1 MAFMFNEH
9 TPKKILFNGHNVS
22 KLIFNGNLVFGG
34 ESGITVNCFD
44 VETELL
50 LQTINLETPA
60 DGILY
65 FNNDN
70 APIVDGYDFVVMDGA
85 KHIGV
90 VDGDS
95 FNVWYVSQSVPDRT
109 KTSWVNYF
117 RNNTN
122 VTNVLVNTY
131 SATTLN
137 TMFYGCTSLT
147 EIAPMNTSKVN
158 TMQGTFFRCSNL
170 TTIPQMDTSNVTN
183 VADMLYQC
191 SSLTYLPY
199 MDTSKVQNFYDLFN
213 GCTSLQSIDW
223 EIDMRSCTYCA
234 YMLHNCAVANVKL
247 KNVPSTLDLS
257 LIGRKDYTV
266 INYI

>member
-1 MAFMFNEH
+1 MIDFASVKSLVIPEGEVISIALGNQVLWNK
-9 TPKKILFNGHNVS
+9 PKK
-22 KLIFNGNLVFGG
+22 
-34 ESGITVNCFD
+34 GITLNCYD

-50 LQTINLETPA
+50 LQTIKLETPS
-60 DGILY
+60 DGVLY

-70 APIVDGYDFVVMDGA
+70 APSVDGYDFVVMDGV

-95 FNVWYVSQSVPDRT
+95 FDVWYISQSVPDRT
-109 KTSWVNYF
+109 RTNWGNYF

-122 VTNVLVNTY
+122 VTEVLVNTY
-131 SATTLN
+131 SAQNLN
-137 TMFYGCTSLT
+137 TMFYGCTSLN
-147 EIAPMNTSKVN
+147 EVKPINTSNVT
-158 TMQGTFFRCSNL
+158 TMNGTFFRCSNL
-170 TTIPQMDTSNVTN
+170 TTIPQMDTSKVTN
-183 VADMLYQC
+183 MADMLYQC

-199 MDTSKVQNFYDLFN
+199 MDTSKVANFYDLFN
-213 GCTSLQSIDW
+213 GCTSLKSIDW

-266 INYI
+266 VNYI